1 MKRDKR
7 TRVIY
12 FRNDNQSWNCI
23 CSWWNMEFCGI
34 CFCSRWVGSKTV
46 SFLNINCGCRWSFF
60 GARVLSSLSLLLSL
74 PTPWL
79 LSKFISSS
87 RAWAA
92 RSSWLLHQL
101 CKGIF
106 FISHASQNASAIIV
120 LLLYTTALLSAPFP
134 TLLLGG
140 ELEIERFVNAVHW
153 IVWPHIFLLI
163 LLLLKYGNLEEKG
176 KIFVWI
182 IKSRGGLHNE
192 LKSLKKVSFYDIAS
206 EAS

>member
-12 FRNDNQSWNCI
+12 ISEMTIKAETASVLDETRN
-23 CSWWNMEFCGI
+23 FV
-34 CFCSRWVGSKTV
+34 FFSRWVGSKTV
-46 SFLNINCGCRWSFF
+46 SFLNINCGCRWSFL

-140 ELEIERFVNAVHW
+140 ELEIERFVNALRSTLNCVTSQFFCW
-153 IVWPHIFLLI
+153 FYFCW
-163 LLLLKYGNLEEKG
+163 NMET
-176 KIFVWI
+176 
-182 IKSRGGLHNE
+182 
-192 LKSLKKVSFYDIAS
+192 LKKKEKFLS
-206 EAS
+206 E

>member
-1 MKRDKR
+1 MEKAEIEKLKRDILGDFQ
-7 TRVIY
+7 TL
-12 FRNDNQSWNCI
+12 W
-23 CSWWNMEFCGI
+23 I

-46 SFLNINCGCRWSFF
+46 SFLNINCGCRWSFL

-87 RAWAA
+87 GAWAA

-140 ELEIERFVNAVHW
+140 ELEIERFVTQYIELCDLTFFCWFYFCWNMETLKKKE
-153 IVWPHIFLLI
+153 IFL
-163 LLLLKYGNLEEKG
+163 
-176 KIFVWI
+176 
-182 IKSRGGLHNE
+182 
-192 LKSLKKVSFYDIAS
+192 S
-206 EAS
+206 E